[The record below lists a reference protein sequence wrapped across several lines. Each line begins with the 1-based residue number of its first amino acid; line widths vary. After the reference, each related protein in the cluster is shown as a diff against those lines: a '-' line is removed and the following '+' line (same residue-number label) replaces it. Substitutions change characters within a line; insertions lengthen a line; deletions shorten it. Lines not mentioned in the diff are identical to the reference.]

1 MKPSEPGSKG
11 EELRAAPA
19 FWALSKEESKFRGQH
34 RVVFV
39 GMSACADSTG
49 SLRVIC
55 RRKSDFRSSST
66 DLRSFNDDSW
76 AISTD
81 FRSYNAEF
89 PGFLAD
95 FVSFSTDLRFP
106 TLISGLSV
114 LTSDLSELNSGPSV
128 LLSGLS
134 APISGLSMLISAPP
148 APISDL
154 SVLHELRLSV

>member
-1 MKPSEPGSKG
+1 MLCLWECQHVQIPQAACGSF
-11 EELRAAPA
+11 A
-19 FWALSKEESKFRGQH
+19 EES
-34 RVVFV
+34 
-39 GMSACADSTG
+39 
-49 SLRVIC
+49 LI
-55 RRKSDFRSSST
+55 SDFST

-154 SVLHELRLSV
+154 SVLHELQLSV